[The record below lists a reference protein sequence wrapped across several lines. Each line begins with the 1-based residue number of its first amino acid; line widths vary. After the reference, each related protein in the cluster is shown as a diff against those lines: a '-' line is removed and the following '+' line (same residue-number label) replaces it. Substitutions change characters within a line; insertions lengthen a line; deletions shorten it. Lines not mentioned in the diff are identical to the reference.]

1 MKWYN
6 YLKPQV
12 DNPEKKQALLDF
24 ETVEN
29 FNLIICQKLLHLYF
43 GKFDNYIEFAK
54 HMLKNTA
61 PENRCYYETIFG
73 DRAQKPYF
81 DIEFLINESKDGSF
95 FLPESEAD
103 QSVKCLIRCIFEQI
117 NEILETDNGLKINKS
132 HILVFT
138 SHVEHEGKCVKK
150 SYHIVVE
157 GFYLNNYKENKEFH
171 DRVMKKM
178 PLNWRDIVDHSMYKS
193 LQQFRIVNNTKWKQN
208 RFKTLNQDLT
218 LNYYKRNGWI
228 PKTTPE
234 SEEHEIILLLE
245 SSLITQT
252 ISCSILN
259 CKPVENDKSIINNF
273 KDGEELTEGF
283 NPLTPNEIRDALA
296 LCYKYAGLEFGDLR
310 FPYNYL
316 KTVENNGF
324 SSLILLKRLK
334 PSTCAICNRL
344 HENENPFLIIFGA
357 NRDVYLD
364 CRRNSENKKLHVGA
378 LGPISDSTSL
388 NVKDSLLSKDVESID
403 KLSIKPI
410 NKVQIPVNSFDVK
423 DFIHTYGKSEAPKNI
438 LPKLESLNSTP
449 IVKSSSPRFTINV
462 DKKALETTKNIFPKF
477 DVGISYK

>member
-6 YLKPQV
+6 YLKPQA
-12 DNPEKKQALLDF
+12 DNPEKKQALLSN
-24 ETVEN
+24 ETFEN
-29 FNLIICQKLLHLYF
+29 FNLIICQKLLYLYF

-54 HMLKNTA
+54 HMLKNTV
-61 PENRCYYETIFG
+61 PENRCYYETILG

-103 QSVKCLIRCIFEQI
+103 ESVKCLTQCIFEQL
-117 NEILETDNGLKINKS
+117 NEILETDNALKINKS

-138 SHVEHEGKCVKK
+138 SHVENEGKCVKK
-150 SYHIVVE
+150 SYHIVVD

-178 PLNWRDIVDHSMYKS
+178 PPNWRDIVDHSMYKS

-218 LNYYKRNGWI
+218 LNYYKRKGWI
-228 PKTTPE
+228 TKTVPE
-234 SEEHEIILLLE
+234 SDEHEMVLLLE

-259 CKPVENDKSIINNF
+259 CKPSEDKEVLNNYKRF
-273 KDGEELTEGF
+273 NESGEELTEGF
-283 NPLTPNEIRDALA
+283 NPLTPDEIRDALA

-316 KTVENNGF
+316 KTVENTGF
-324 SSLILLKRLK
+324 SALILLKRLK
-334 PSTCAICNRL
+334 PSTCAICHRL
-344 HENENPFLIIFGA
+344 HENENPFLIIFGT

-378 LGPISDSTSL
+378 LGPIPDSI
-388 NVKDSLLSKDVESID
+388 KDIKDVVNEPQETV
-403 KLSIKPI
+403 IKSS
-410 NKVQIPVNSFDVK
+410 VPVNGFDVK
-423 DFIHTYGKSEAPKNI
+423 DFINTFGKTPIEKSI
-438 LPKLESLNSTP
+438 LPKLDSLTSAP
-449 IVKSSSPRFTINV
+449 IIKSSSPRFTVNV
-462 DKKALETTKNIFPKF
+462 DKKSLETTKNVFPKF
-477 DVGISYK
+477 DISASYK